1 MKFIVS
7 STGLFSHLQAISRVI
22 NSKNTLP
29 ILDCFLVELNDGTLS
44 LTASDNETTLS
55 TSIEVN
61 EYDKDGRFAISSKT
75 ILDALKEIPEQPL
88 TFDVNLETLEIM
100 VQYQNGKYN
109 LVGQNAD
116 EYPQAP
122 ALGDSAAELSISASL
137 LLSGINR
144 TIFATADDE
153 LRPVMNGIYFDITPE
168 SITFVASD
176 GHKLVKSMTFEAKGS
191 DKAAFILP
199 KKPANILKNLL
210 PKESEDVRVSFDDRN
225 AIFTMEKYYMVCRL
239 IEGRYP
245 NYNSVIPQGN
255 PHRATI
261 DRQMMISA
269 LRRVS
274 VFSSQSSSLI
284 KLRFSENLVQVSAQD
299 IDFSTSAE
307 EALICQYTG
316 VNMSIGFKSTF
327 LIDILSNMASQDV
340 IFELAD
346 PSRAGVIVPAEQ
358 EKEKEDV
365 LMLLMPMM
373 LND

>member
-1 MKFIVS
+1 
-7 STGLFSHLQAISRVI
+7 
-22 NSKNTLP
+22 
-29 ILDCFLVELNDGTLS
+29 
-44 LTASDNETTLS
+44 
-55 TSIEVN
+55 
-61 EYDKDGRFAISSKT
+61 
-75 ILDALKEIPEQPL
+75 
-88 TFDVNLETLEIM
+88 
-100 VQYQNGKYN
+100 
-109 LVGQNAD
+109 
-116 EYPQAP
+116 
-122 ALGDSAAELSISASL
+122 
-137 LLSGINR
+137 
-144 TIFATADDE
+144 
-153 LRPVMNGIYFDITPE
+153 
-168 SITFVASD
+168 
-176 GHKLVKSMTFEAKGS
+176 
-191 DKAAFILP
+191 
-199 KKPANILKNLL
+199 
-210 PKESEDVRVSFDDRN
+210 
-225 AIFTMEKYYMVCRL
+225 MVCRL

-316 VNMSIGFKSTF
+316 ANMSIGFKSTF